1 MHEISIFTSH
11 LSRIAQWMSV
21 PIPRTNHFSMIMKMK
36 TLSFLTCFFL
46 LTLVRVE
53 SAKGTS
59 NDDKGLGKGGLGK
72 GKGGLGKG
80 GLGKGDYDYPKAG
93 RTYSCEL
100 KEFVGQ
106 KKAPRKLLGVH
117 VVNKNRFDQAKYIS
131 QTLTIVT
138 EGDVTTPDEGLISTD
153 WEYSIDDPKYSDH
166 GAGFINVYSR
176 EREPCYNLDFDET
189 KLIEGAA
196 LRINRNSW
204 DVMCN
209 SIDITDEV

>member
-1 MHEISIFTSH
+1 MIDILSPK
-11 LSRIAQWMSV
+11 LSRPHSIHIKFKKM
-21 PIPRTNHFSMIMKMK
+21 TN
-36 TLSFLTCFFL
+36 LPFLTCLFL
-46 LTLVRVE
+46 LTLVGVE

-59 NDDKGLGKGGLGK
+59 NDDRELRGGLQTGRRK
-72 GKGGLGKG
+72 GES
-80 GLGKGDYDYPKAG
+80 PKFG

-117 VVNKNRFDQAKYIS
+117 VVNKNKAKYIS

-138 EGDVTTPDEGLISTD
+138 EGDVTTPFEGLISTD
-153 WEYSIDDPKYSDH
+153 WEYGTGDPKYSDH
-166 GAGFINVYSR
+166 GVGFTNVYSM
-176 EREPCYNLDFDET
+176 EREPSYIVDFDET
-189 KLIEGAA
+189 KVIEGAA

-209 SIDITDEV
+209 AIDITPPATPASAEVTSHPKQTQSYP